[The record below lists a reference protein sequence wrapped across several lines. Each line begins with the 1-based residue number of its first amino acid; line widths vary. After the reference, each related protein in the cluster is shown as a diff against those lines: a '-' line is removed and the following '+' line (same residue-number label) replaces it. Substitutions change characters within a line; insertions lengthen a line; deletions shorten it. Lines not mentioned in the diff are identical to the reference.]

1 MKYLSSLFL
10 LLILYKVGNANEA
23 ESLNGLIEHRTQ
35 LIIKKCVEKAKEI
48 REERVCESKKE
59 VIKICLHDELK
70 TKDIDK
76 AQKSCEHLYI
86 L

>member
-1 MKYLSSLFL
+1 MKHLSL
-10 LLILYKVGNANEA
+10 LLLLLGIYVFGNAKDG
-23 ESLNGLIEHRTQ
+23 ESQDALIEHRTQ